1 MIIQGATIRDARVVD
16 GTAITQNLLV
26 YLDANNAASY
36 SGTGTTVNDLSGN
49 GYTHTLSSSGIYTVL
64 NGVKCFDCTT
74 TGQVVVN
81 GTGPALPTSGFT
93 YIGWARLLNSTA
105 NWRTLWRTVASDHPL
120 LIEAGTNNLGM
131 FDNNGADFES
141 AGYSVSG
148 LADTWVQWAVTGT
161 NTTQT
166 FYINGQQ
173 VGTTAYGAGG
183 NLHSNWGNWNNGQ
196 PFGYVAN
203 MFLYSTILTAE
214 QIQQNYYG
222 SRRNFGIL
230 SYTTTGSTTW
240 TAPLG
245 VTSVNYLVVAG
256 GGGGGQAADN
266 AGAGGGGAGMVLT
279 GNITVAPGT
288 SYTVTVGDGG
298 AGGNSGSN
306 VGAQGGTVGSNSV
319 FATITAL
326 GGGGGYASRSNTTL
340 VGAAQVGN
348 TTAATGGGGGPGG
361 GGGAGGGGATGAGTD
376 NSGATGGAGGAGINS
391 SITGSAVTYGTGALG
406 GNAGSQN
413 SGNAGASNTGNG
425 GQGGGAT
432 SANYRAGGKG
442 GSGIV
447 VLRYN
452 QE

>member
-1 MIIQGATIRDARVVD
+1 MIITGATITNARVVD

-36 SGTGTTVNDLSGN
+36 SGTGTTVNDLSSN
-49 GYTHTLSSSGIYTVL
+49 GYTHTLSSSGMYTVL

-81 GTGPALPTSGFT
+81 STGPTLPTSGWT

-105 NWRTLWRTVASDHPL
+105 GYRTLWRTTASDHPL
-120 LIEAGTNNLGM
+120 LIEVGNNRLGM
-131 FDNNGADFES
+131 FDNNGGAFQYS
-141 AGYSVSG
+141 GYTATA
-148 LADTWVQWAVTGT
+148 LADTWVQYAVTGT

-183 NLHSNWGNWNNGQ
+183 NTHNSWGNWVNGQ

-230 SYTTTGSTTW
+230 SYTATGSTTW

-245 VTSVNYLVVAG
+245 VTSVNYLVVGG

-279 GNITVAPGT
+279 GNITVAPGA

-340 VGAAQVGN
+340 VGAAQVGS

-361 GGGAGGGGATGAGTD
+361 GGGAGGGGSTGAGTD
-376 NSGATGGAGGAGINS
+376 NSGATGGTGGAGTVS
-391 SITGSAVTYGTGALG
+391 TITGSSVTYGAGASG

-413 SGNAGASNTGNG
+413 GGVAGTNNTGNG
-425 GQGGGAT
+425 GGGGGAT

-447 VLRYN
+447 VLSYN

>member
-1 MIIQGATIRDARVVD
+1 MIISGATIVGARVVD
-16 GTAITQNLLV
+16 GTAISQNLLV
-26 YLDANNAASY
+26 WLDANNASSY

-64 NGVKCFDCTT
+64 NGIKCFDCTS

-81 GTGPALPTSGFT
+81 GTGPTLPTSGFT
-93 YIGWARLLNSTA
+93 YIGWSRMNTSTA
-105 NWRTLWRTVASDHPL
+105 TWRTLWRTVASDHPL

-141 AGYSVSG
+141 AGYSVAG
-148 LADTWVQWAVTGT
+148 LGDIWVQYAVTGT
-161 NTTQT
+161 NSAQT

-183 NLHSNWGNWNNGQ
+183 NQHSNWGNWNAGQ

-203 MFLYSTILTAE
+203 MFLYSTILTPE

-230 SYTTTGSTTW
+230 SYTSAGSTTW
-240 TAPLG
+240 TAPAG
-245 VTSVNYLVVAG
+245 VTQVQYLVVGG

-279 GNITVAPGT
+279 GNIAVSPGT
-288 SYTVTVGDGG
+288 SYTVTVGSGG

-306 VGAQGGTVGSNSV
+306 VGALGGSVGNSSV
-319 FATITAL
+319 FSSVTAL

-340 VGAAQVGN
+340 VGAAQVGS

-361 GGGAGGGGATGAGTD
+361 GGGAGGGGSTGAGTD
-376 NSGATGGAGGAGINS
+376 NSGTTGGAGGTGTVS
-391 SITGSAVTYGTGALG
+391 TITGSSVTYGVGASG
-406 GNAGSQN
+406 GSSGSQN
-413 SGNAGASNTGNG
+413 GGTAGTNGTGNG
-425 GQGGGAT
+425 GGGGGAT
-432 SANYRAGGKG
+432 SANYRAGGAG

-447 VLRYN
+447 VLSYN